1 MIMGR
6 QKKTT
11 HNAEQLSIF
20 EQVFEK
26 LANGGDLN
34 VTSDELIK
42 IIEHLVA
49 VKNETIKKEA
59 LPVSAEHCKIVPAV
73 LGDSIGDYA
82 ALGVAKICAEGLKNE

>member
-20 EQVFEK
+20 EQVFED

-42 IIEHLVA
+42 IIEHF
-49 VKNETIKKEA
+49 ER
-59 LPVSAEHCKIVPAV
+59 
-73 LGDSIGDYA
+73 
-82 ALGVAKICAEGLKNE
+82 LKHNS